1 MTSRAGPHYRPG
13 MKVIKLGGG
22 CLKDKHAVK
31 HILGL
36 VARQGRGHV
45 FVVSALNGIT
55 NKLIS
60 GLDRALESEDEIP
73 LLLDKIKATHM
84 DVARHTLKDATDYE
98 KILDQDLRKLER
110 LYYGLNI
117 TREASPRMEDA
128 ISSFGECLCVALLA
142 EILKGQGISARFA
155 MPQDIGMVT
164 DGKFGDATARL
175 GQTEK
180 NLKKN
185 LAPLLEKDGIMLIP
199 GFFGVGPDGDIT
211 TFGRGGTDYSAAV
224 VATALNAEALE
235 IWKDV
240 EGFMSVDPRLVPD
253 ARLIPLLSYS
263 EAAELSYFGAKILH
277 PRTVEPVRRKKL
289 DIAIKNTMNPKAEG
303 SLITAKSP
311 KTKGIIKS
319 VAHNQDICLLKV
331 FASGVGARI
340 GILGIVASRLAEAGI
355 NIKSVVTS
363 QTSISLLLSNKDME
377 KGYKALQDI
386 KPRPYRK
393 LEKLEDVSLVS
404 IVGQGLHRN
413 KGIAGR
419 CFMAVAE
426 AGVNI
431 EMISFGPSRYALY
444 FLVRNKDLKTA
455 VTAIHKTFFPSF
467 NV

>member
-22 CLKDKHAVK
+22 CLKDKQAVK

-36 VARQGRGHV
+36 VAEQGKGQI

-60 GLDRALESEDEIP
+60 GLSRALKSEDEIP
-73 LLLDKIKATHM
+73 ALMDEVKATHM
-84 DVARHTLKDATDYE
+84 EVARHILKDCSGYE
-98 KILDQDLRKLER
+98 VKLDHDLKKLER
-110 LYYGLNI
+110 LYYSLIIAREI
-117 TREASPRMEDA
+117 TARMEDV
-128 ISSFGECLCVALLA
+128 ISSYGERLCVVLLA
-142 EILKGQGISARFA
+142 EILGDFGISAKYA
-155 MPQDIGMVT
+155 MPHEIGMVT

-175 GQTEK
+175 GRTEA

-185 LAPLLEKDGIMLIP
+185 LAPLLERDGVMLIP

-224 VATALNAEALE
+224 VATAMNAESLE

-253 ARLIPLLSYS
+253 ARLIPVLSYS

-277 PRTVEPVRRKKL
+277 PRTVEPVRSKKL
-289 DIAIKNTMNPKAEG
+289 DIAIKNTMNPKARG

-311 KTKGIIKS
+311 KIKDIIKS

-340 GILGIVASRLAEAGI
+340 GILGIVASKLAEAGI

-363 QTSISLLLSNKDME
+363 QTSISLLLSNRDME
-377 KGYKALQDI
+377 AGYKALQEI

-393 LEKLEDVSLVS
+393 LEKLEDVALVS

-419 CFMAVAE
+419 CFTAVAE

-431 EMISFGPSRYALY
+431 EMISFGPSKYALY

-455 VTAIHKTFFPSF
+455 VAAIHKTFFPSF